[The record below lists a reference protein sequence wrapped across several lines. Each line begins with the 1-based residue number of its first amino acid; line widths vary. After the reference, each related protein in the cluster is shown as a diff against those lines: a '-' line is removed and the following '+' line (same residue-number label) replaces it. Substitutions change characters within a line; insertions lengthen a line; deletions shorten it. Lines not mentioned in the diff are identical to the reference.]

1 MPESNSSDDL
11 ARDGGCL
18 ADYRRAVETL
28 RSETVAELGRQPMQ
42 PEALSAI
49 ALGAVSLPLVAMML
63 PAMPVEPQVWQ
74 VAAALVAV
82 WLGTF
87 RIQSARYARF
97 HAHWERK
104 VLALAAETART
115 APEDARLLR
124 RR

>member
-1 MPESNSSDDL
+1 MSESPSNDDIL
-11 ARDGGCL
+11 QDGGCL

-49 ALGAVSLPLVAMML
+49 ALAVVSLPLVALML
-63 PAMPVEPQVWQ
+63 PSVPVAPQVWH
-74 VAAALVAV
+74 VAAALVGV
-82 WLGTF
+82 WLATF

-97 HAHWERK
+97 HAHWQRK
-104 VLALAAETART
+104 VLAHATQVAGS
-115 APEDARLLR
+115 APVDAPILR